1 MAQSNK
7 TKKPVKPVSQLREEI
22 HAEINAKKVS
32 VDITVHAK
40 TAKERKELK
49 LAKKLWKKKANA

>member
-7 TKKPVKPVSQLREEI
+7 TKKHVSQLREEI

-40 TAKERKELK
+40 TAKEKKELK
-49 LAKKLWKKKANA
+49 LAKKLWKKANA